1 MEDRIKKSGR
11 PKLADHKVRK
21 KEVTIRLTSDEF
33 EKLSKEHNGFS
44 VNFSVFCR
52 EKLLDREAMVLRKP
66 LPDEVK
72 KQMTDLLKMSGSLL
86 LLAKRTT
93 DQALLSEDFL
103 KMSASVKRVVQRAD
117 FSVNEYVYGQ
127 SLISSLVPLLNK
139 LEKHSARAIKEHKTE
154 NINSI
159 VDCLTNI
166 RNLIAPF
173 LKMYN
178 L

>member
-11 PKLADHKVRK
+11 PKLADDKVREK
-21 KEVTIRLTSDEF
+21 KVTIRLTLDEF
-33 EKLSKEHNGFS
+33 EKLSKEHNGFG
-44 VNFSVFCR
+44 VDFSVFCR
-52 EKLLDREAMVLRKP
+52 EKLLDREAIVLRKP
-66 LPDEVK
+66 LPDDVK

-93 DQALLSEDFL
+93 DQTLLSEDFL

-127 SLISSLVPLLNK
+127 SFISSLVPLLNK
-139 LEKHSARAIKEHKTE
+139 LEKHSARAIKECKTE
-154 NINSI
+154 NMDLI
-159 VDCLTNI
+159 VDCLISI
-166 RNLIAPF
+166 RNLISPF
-173 LKMYN
+173 IKMYN